1 MQILKQRDLVD
12 VPWKNGGGI
21 TRNIARGMRADQA
34 VWTISRADVA
44 QDGPFSDFAGMM
56 RVLTVVSGGPM
67 ILETPTATIDAALW
81 QPARFDGGIK
91 VNSRLTGGPLT
102 DLNLMFDLAHC
113 DGNVLVRQGTL
124 KDEVARPK
132 HGLLALHILS
142 GEPLIDETRLTT
154 GDTAFVDQDCA
165 AVQLRPDDALLEIR
179 LAYRSQSEAIKL
191 CIADR

>member
-34 VWTISRADVA
+34 VWTISHADVA

-67 ILETPTATIDAALW
+67 ILETPTAAIDAALW
-81 QPARFDGGIK
+81 QPVRFDGGLK

-102 DLNLMFDLAHC
+102 DLNLMFDPTHC
-113 DGNVLVRQGTL
+113 DGM
-124 KDEVARPK
+124 
-132 HGLLALHILS
+132 
-142 GEPLIDETRLTT
+142 
-154 GDTAFVDQDCA
+154 FWCA
-165 AVQLRPDDALLEIR
+165 KALLMM
-179 LAYRSQSEAIKL
+179 RSPVPSMACSPFTFCQVNL
-191 CIADR
+191 